1 MTDRDS
7 EFQALYHALRIEDQ
21 KKYYDDRCKEYEAAH
36 RQTVV
41 VRNALLVLAA
51 LASIAGQFTGPTVR
65 GTLAVI
71 AAVLGALAVAVTGFE
86 ALIGFPHLT
95 KLYTDAARNLAE
107 AGIDWT
113 TRPPGAELGR
123 DVDRVEK
130 IFTSE
135 IGQWGQLVSEAAAEA
150 AKTAE
155 GVTAQS
161 PPTAGQPEPPTG
173 DGRRPS

>member
-1 MTDRDS
+1 MTGR
-7 EFQALYHALRIEDQ
+7 ENELRALYHALRIKDQ
-21 KKYYDDRCKEYEAAH
+21 RKYYADRRTEYEAAH

-51 LASIAGQFTGPTVR
+51 LASVTGQFTDPRIR
-65 GTLAVI
+65 GALAVV

-95 KLYTDAARNLAE
+95 KLYTDAEYNLAQAE
-107 AGIDWT
+107 IDWST
-113 TRPPGAELGR
+113 GRPEADLGR
-123 DVDRVEK
+123 DVDRVET

-150 AKTAE
+150 ARAAE
-155 GVTAQS
+155 GVAAQS
-161 PPTAGQPEPPTG
+161 PPTAVAPDPPAA
-173 DGRRPS
+173 DAR